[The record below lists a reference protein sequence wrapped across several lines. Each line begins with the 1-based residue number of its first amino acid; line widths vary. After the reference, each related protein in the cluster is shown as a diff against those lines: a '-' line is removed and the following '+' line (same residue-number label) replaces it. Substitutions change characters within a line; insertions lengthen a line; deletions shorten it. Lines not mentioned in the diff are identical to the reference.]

1 MKNISIRTRILV
13 GVVLINVIGALVVVV
28 YLHQSYSGGLDVTAQ
43 QSATIGLAAWE
54 QISELGEDE
63 LGSISATAPVTEYLD
78 RMKAI
83 TGSDYGMLLD
93 KSGVD
98 QKQFEA
104 AREAAGQPSNWDDR
118 ETYVL
123 LGATDEALAEKMQL
137 KTASAD
143 IPESGK
149 IVGVENGACTQT
161 CHGAVKGSGDFWSV
175 AWSSDSKSRTHAVF
189 PVVDESGK
197 PIGII
202 YSIADI
208 SAQADSAKNSMIQTL
223 MVFGVTLIIA
233 TLAIGGML
241 DVWVFRRLSSM
252 IKTMEDL
259 SVRVAGGDF
268 SVHFEPSGSNDE
280 IGRFEQFFA
289 RFLDL
294 VSATLKSVI
303 GG

>member
-1 MKNISIRTRILV
+1 MKNISIRTRILA

-43 QSATIGLAAWE
+43 ASATVGLASWE
-54 QISELGEDE
+54 QISELGADE
-63 LGSISATAPVTEYLD
+63 LGAITATAPVGGYLD
-78 RMKAI
+78 RMKKI
-83 TGSDYGMLLD
+83 TGSDYGLLLD
-93 KSGVD
+93 KSGID
-98 QKQFEA
+98 QKQYVA
-104 AREAAGQPSNWDDR
+104 AREAAGLANNWDDR

-123 LGATDEALAEKMQL
+123 VGVTEESLAEKMQL
-137 KTASAD
+137 KTAAAD

-149 IVGVENGACTQT
+149 IVGVENGACAET
-161 CHGAVKGSGDFWSV
+161 CHGAVKGSGDFWAV
-175 AWSSDSKSRTHAVF
+175 KWSSDSKSRAHAVF
-189 PVVDESGK
+189 PVADKSGK

-202 YSIADI
+202 YSIEDI
-208 SAQADSAKNSMIQTL
+208 SAQADSAKNAMMQTL
-223 MVFGVTLIIA
+223 IVFGITLLVA
-233 TLAIGGML
+233 TLAIGGMM
-241 DVWVFRRLSSM
+241 DVWVFRRLSRM
-252 IKTMEDL
+252 ITTMEDL